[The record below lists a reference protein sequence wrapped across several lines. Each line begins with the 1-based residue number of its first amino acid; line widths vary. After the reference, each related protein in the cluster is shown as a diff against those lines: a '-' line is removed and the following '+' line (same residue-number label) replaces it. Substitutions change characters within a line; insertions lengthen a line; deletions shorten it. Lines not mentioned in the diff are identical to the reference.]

1 MDLSLMDSPAAEAA
15 TAMAATPVRR
25 APRQSRSRRLVE
37 MALTACA
44 ELITERGLAALST
57 NAVAERAGVSVGAIY
72 QYFPDKAALVAALRA
87 RHLQAMLKA
96 VAARWD
102 AVAPANLAEAVQ
114 ALVAGQ
120 FEAHAIAP
128 VLHAELL
135 ALGPFF
141 VVADARLSGDEAQ
154 APGLLWLRWRRLLAA
169 HRDQL
174 ALGDTERGLDLDL
187 AAWVAL
193 LTVNGLAQGA
203 ALPFARQ
210 ALQAAAEQAVWAYL
224 KGAAPLSGCP

>member
-1 MDLSLMDSPAAEAA
+1 MGLSLMDAPAARSA
-15 TAMAATPVRR
+15 TPAPVRR

-37 MALTACA
+37 MALSACA

-87 RHLQAMLKA
+87 RHLQAMLAA
-96 VAARWD
+96 VATRWE
-102 AVAPANLAEAVQ
+102 AVAPANLAESVQ
-114 ALVAGQ
+114 ALVSGQ

-141 VVADARLSGDEAQ
+141 VVADARLGGDEAQ

-169 HRDQL
+169 HREQI
-174 ALGDTERGLDLDL
+174 APSDLDL

-193 LTVNGLAQGA
+193 HTVNGLAQGP
-203 ALPFARQ
+203 ALPFARA